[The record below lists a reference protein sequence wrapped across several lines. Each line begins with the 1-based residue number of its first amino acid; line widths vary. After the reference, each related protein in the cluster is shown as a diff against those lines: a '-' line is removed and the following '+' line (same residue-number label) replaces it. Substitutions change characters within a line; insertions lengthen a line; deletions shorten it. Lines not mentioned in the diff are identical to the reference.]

1 MPLSKVGQ
9 EVMANMKAR
18 YGDKKGESVFY
29 ASKNAGKAGSEKWEK
44 LKSYRFGGIVKKD
57 GPAMLHKGEMVVP
70 AAKEFGSE
78 HFARIP
84 EDESVMKPPRVDIEV
99 PGEKANTMTNKLTKL
114 KLIRSRLK

>member
-29 ASKNAGKAGSEKWEK
+29 ASRNAGKPGSDKWEK
-44 LKSYRFGGIVKKD
+44 LKGIRSYRFGGVVKQT
-57 GPAMLHKGEMVVP
+57 GLALLHKGETVTP
-70 AAKEFGSE
+70 ARRYGAE
-78 HFARIP
+78 HFGRIT
-84 EDESVMKPPRVDIEV
+84 EDEPAIEPPSVDIGMPTV
-99 PGEKANTMTNKLTKL
+99 DKANRLTKL